1 MGSPLEATNCF
12 VQGASCTND
21 QKENAFD
28 SHAKDIYIY
37 FFLVSPNWDLGY
49 VVSGR
54 SY

>member
-28 SHAKDIYIY
+28 SHAKL
-37 FFLVSPNWDLGY
+37 FFFFVIPPNWDLGY